1 MLDDQQFELICSE
14 VRSSVKSSFL
24 AEELIDHLCCSV
36 EHKIEQ
42 GGRFSEALEVALAE
56 LCNNNIAE
64 IEKQTIL
71 VLTLTK
77 SYPMKKL
84 MYLSGFLATTS
95 ILIGFVFL
103 ILHWPGA
110 PWIMLFGHAALFIC
124 MLSMLF
130 RKRNSISA
138 LSNLRSYS
146 GIISGILIAVGGMFK
161 IMHWPT
167 ANIQM
172 VIGMFLLLTVVVP
185 AYFWQLY
192 KSELITS

>member
-1 MLDDQQFELICSE
+1 MLSDQQFELVSAQ
-14 VRSSVKSSFL
+14 VRSSVNSTLL
-24 AEELIDHLCCSV
+24 AEELIDHLCCSI
-36 EHKIEQ
+36 ENKIEQ
-42 GGRFSEALEVALAE
+42 GTEFSAALEIALSD
-56 LCNNNIAE
+56 LCNHNISQ
-64 IEKQTIL
+64 IETQTVFL
-71 VLTLTK
+71 LTLTN

-84 MYLSGFLATTS
+84 IYLTGFLATTS
-95 ILIGFVFL
+95 ILLGFVFRT
-103 ILHWPGA
+103 LHWPGA
-110 PWIMLFGHAALFIC
+110 AWIMLFGHAALFIS

-130 RKRNSISA
+130 RKRSTNSTMATI
-138 LSNLRSYS
+138 RSYT
-146 GIISGILIAVGGMFK
+146 GIISGMLIAVGGMFK